1 MTHILSAP
9 RRAVALTLTLAL
21 ASASLLGAF
30 GVSTADAATPPVM
43 NRTASGVTTDV
54 LPTTQIN
61 AGGYV
66 LDQAIVGDT
75 VYVGG
80 SFSSARPANTSA
92 GTNESPRSNLLAF
105 SLSTGQLI
113 GSFAP
118 KVNGIVRSL
127 ALSPDKSRLYVGG
140 DFTAVDGSARGGIV
154 AFSTANSQVDTSFK
168 GTVNGQVWAV
178 DATASTV
185 YVGGSFTTAN
195 GNDRKKLASFTA
207 STGSLLGWNPT
218 TEGTTVRALLVA
230 PGGNVIVGGSFAKIG
245 VSGTTL
251 TDAPGSASLNP
262 TTGVPQPW
270 AVNKVVKQYG
280 SSGGVLSLRT
290 DGTTVYGAGFWF
302 GGTQSNYEGVWA
314 VDPSGGTIKWLAD
327 CHGDTYDTTV
337 ANGVVYA
344 ASHQHDCSNIGGF
357 TEQSPRLEWRAN
369 AFTTSVQGDVQHNT
383 LQPTKFKD
391 FYGNKSPALVNWF
404 PQFANGPS
412 TGPYDVQPT
421 ISIESDD
428 DYVVVGGQFPS
439 VNGIAQQGIV
449 RFANPSKSPHAD
461 GPQIKDPQASA
472 TTSRPTLRAVAGN
485 LVRVTW
491 PTNWDRDDA
500 TLRYELWRTDKT
512 TPLFSTGNVNSLW
525 WRKATLAYS
534 DSSVTAGK
542 TYTYYVKAIDPDGN
556 VGRSLSQVVTP
567 SGATVSDST
576 YSKQVLADGA
586 TSYWRLDDASGTTA
600 TDWAGQQDLTLG
612 TGLSLGAG
620 GAIGSD
626 PAVSSDGSSTASGAP
641 ATAVTGPQTFST
653 EAWFKT
659 TSTTGGQVVGF
670 QSARTGDAGSHDRQ
684 VYLSPTGQV
693 VYYLN
698 PGTARSIGSP
708 RSYNDGAWHQ
718 VVSTLSPTAGMVL
731 YVDGAKV
738 ASWSSVTAAQAYSG
752 YWRVAGGRVPGSG
765 SGYLKGSVDDVS
777 VFPTALT
784 AAQVADHYTDARGS
798 APAATPTVAFKTDC
812 SGLSCSY
819 DASSSAPE
827 AAADASPSIT
837 SYAWNFGDGTT
848 ASGAKAKHVYKKAQ
862 AYDVQL
868 TVENSSKGRATAV
881 QTVEAVGNSSPVP
894 SFTTKVTSKKVT
906 VDAKKSS
913 DDDGKVT
920 AYRWSFGDGS
930 TSTKKKA
937 SHSYVGT
944 GRYAVTLTVTDDQ
957 GATASKTTVVVIGKP
972 LAIDTYERV
981 SAGWGTAD
989 QGGTWTTD
997 PSSAFAVADGRG
1009 GLTLA
1014 EQGDG
1019 ATALLPKVSSTKAN
1033 VVTDVR
1039 LDGSPTGAGTTVG
1052 ILLRQRSGNG
1062 YRTKLVVRDG
1072 GQLYVGVS
1080 RVVDGTEQNITSV
1093 RVKDVPFAAG
1103 APLRVRATISSA
1115 TKAKIKVTVW
1125 RVGTKEPK
1133 AQLSTS
1139 DSTKALRKSGTVGVW
1154 GYQGADAPVVVG
1166 FDDLIV
1172 TSS

>member
-30 GVSTADAATPPVM
+30 GVSTADAATPPVV
-43 NRTASGVTTDV
+43 NRDASGVTTDV

-80 SFSSARPANTSA
+80 SFSSARPAGAAA
-92 GTNESPRSNLLAF
+92 GTSESPRKNLLAF

-118 KVNGIVRSL
+118 SVNGIVRSL

-140 DFTAVDGSARGGIV
+140 DFTAVDGAARGGIV
-154 AFSTANSQVDTSFK
+154 AFSTATRQVDPAFK

-195 GNDRKKLASFTA
+195 GVDRKKLASFTA
-207 STGSLLGWNPT
+207 SAGSLLGWKPT
-218 TEGTTVRALLVA
+218 TDGTTVRALLVA

-251 TDAPGSASLNP
+251 TDALGSASLNP

-314 VDPSGGTIKWLAD
+314 VNPSGGAITWLAD
-327 CHGDTYDTTV
+327 CHGDTYDTTI

-369 AFTTSVQGDVQHNT
+369 AFTASVQGDVQHNT
-383 LQPTKFKD
+383 LDPTKFKD
-391 FYGNKSPALVNWF
+391 FYGYKAPALVNWL
-404 PQFANGPS
+404 PQFTNGPS

-421 ISIESDD
+421 ISIESNA

-439 VNGIAQQGIV
+439 VNGKAQQGIA
-449 RFANPSKSPHAD
+449 RFASPSKSPHAD

-472 TTSRPTLRAVAGN
+472 TTSRPTVRAVAGN

-500 TLRYELWRTDKT
+500 KLRYELWRTDKT
-512 TPLFSTGNVNSLW
+512 APIYSTGAVTSLW
-525 WRKATLAYS
+525 WRKATLAYT
-534 DSSVTAGK
+534 DPNVTAGN
-542 TYTYYVKAIDPDGN
+542 TYTYYVKAIDGDGN
-556 VGRSLSQVVTP
+556 VGKSLSQVVTP
-567 SGATVSDST
+567 SGASITDSA
-576 YSKQVLADGA
+576 YSKQVVADGA
-586 TSYWRLDDASGTTA
+586 KSYWRLDDASGTAA
-600 TDWAGQQDLTLG
+600 TDYVGQQDLTLG
-612 TGLSLGAG
+612 TGLSLGAS

-626 PAVSSDGSSTASGAP
+626 RALGSDGTSTASGAP
-641 ATAVTGPQTFST
+641 TAAVPGPQTYTT

-670 QSARTGDAGSHDRQ
+670 QSTRTGDNGSHDRQ
-684 VYLSPTGQV
+684 VYLTPASQV

-698 PGTARSIGSP
+698 PGTARSIASP
-708 RSYNDGAWHQ
+708 KAYNDGAWHQ
-718 VVSTLSPTAGMVL
+718 VVATLSPTAGMVL
-731 YVDGAKV
+731 YVDGARV
-738 ASWSSVTAAQAYSG
+738 ASWSSVTAAQDYSG
-752 YWRVAGGRVPGSG
+752 YWRVAGGRVPGTG

-777 VFPTALT
+777 VYPTALS

-798 APAATPTVAFKTDC
+798 APTATPTVAFKTDC
-812 SGLSCSY
+812 SGLTCSY

-827 AAADASPSIT
+827 ATTDSPTIT
-837 SYAWNFGDGTT
+837 SYAWNFGDGST

-862 AYDVQL
+862 AYDVRL
-868 TVENSSKGRATAV
+868 TVENSDAGRAMAV
-881 QTVEAVGNSSPVP
+881 QTVEAAGNSVPVP
-894 SFTTKVTSKKVT
+894 SFTTKVKSKKVT
-906 VDAKKSS
+906 VDAKKSV
-913 DDDGKVT
+913 DFDGKI
-920 AYRWSFGDGS
+920 ASYRWTFGDGS

-957 GATASKTTVVVIGKP
+957 GATDTKTTVVVIGKA
-972 LAIDTYERV
+972 LATDTFERTGD
-981 SAGWGTAD
+981 GWGTAD
-989 QGGTWTTD
+989 KGGAWTTD
-997 PSSAFAVADGRG
+997 PASAFALADGRG
-1009 GLTLA
+1009 ELTLG

-1033 VVTDVR
+1033 VVADVR
-1039 LDGSPTGAGTTVG
+1039 LDGTPAGAGTTAGFV
-1052 ILLRQRSGNG
+1052 LRQRSAGE

-1072 GQLYVGVS
+1072 GELYLGVS
-1080 RVVDGTEQNITSV
+1080 RVVDGTEKNIKSV
-1093 RVKDVPFAAG
+1093 QVKNVSFAAD

-1125 RVGTKEPK
+1125 RAGTKEPK

-1166 FDDLIV
+1166 FDDLLV